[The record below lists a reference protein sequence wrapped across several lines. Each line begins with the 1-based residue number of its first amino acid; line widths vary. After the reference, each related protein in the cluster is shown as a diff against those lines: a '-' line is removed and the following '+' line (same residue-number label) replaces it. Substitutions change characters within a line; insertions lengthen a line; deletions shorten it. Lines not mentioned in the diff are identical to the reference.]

1 MQKEVAKAPA
11 TQIEDLFAFAEKKQ
25 EDALSDPFSML
36 LGAASGSA
44 SSSAQ
49 QSTSYPE
56 ESKGESATEVS
67 GNGGGWDDDEDS
79 IDID

>member
-1 MQKEVAKAPA
+1 MQKVVAKAPA

-49 QSTSYPE
+49 
-56 ESKGESATEVS
+56 
-67 GNGGGWDDDEDS
+67 
-79 IDID
+79 